1 MTKKKEKN
9 ASLLAKQPCMLI
21 ETVKYRKWN
30 ANYVHVIIKKKGKKC
45 NVLIKI
51 PFSLDKKI
59 QVHAYIEYIKLKTH
73 VRLLLID
80 KYLFWI
86 IE

>member
-1 MTKKKEKN
+1 MTKRKKKK

-30 ANYVHVIIKKKGKKC
+30 ANYVHVIIKKKGKKS
-45 NVLIKI
+45 NFLIKI
-51 PFSLDKKI
+51 PFSLDDKI
-59 QVHAYIEYIKLKTH
+59 KVHGYIEYMKLKTH
-73 VRLLLID
+73 IRLLLID

>member
-1 MTKKKEKN
+1 MKCELR
-9 ASLLAKQPCMLI
+9 SC
-21 ETVKYRKWN
+21 Y
-30 ANYVHVIIKKKGKKC
+30 YKKKGKKC

-80 KYLFWI
+80 KYLF
-86 IE
+86 

>member
-30 ANYVHVIIKKKGKKC
+30 ANYVLVIIKKGKKC
-45 NVLIKI
+45 NFLIKI
-51 PFSLDKKI
+51 PFFLDNKMK
-59 QVHAYIEYIKLKTH
+59 VYDYIEYIKLKTH
-73 VRLLLID
+73 IRLLLID